1 MSDRYRAESYK
12 SAACKQ
18 NKILEDF
25 YATVRKNLK
34 KTAKTTS
41 LRVFASWTLRLT
53 VTGTVT

>member
-1 MSDRYRAESYK
+1 MSDRYRADSYK
-12 SAACKQ
+12 SAASKQ

-41 LRVFASWTLRLT
+41 LTVFASWTLRLT
-53 VTGTVT
+53 VT